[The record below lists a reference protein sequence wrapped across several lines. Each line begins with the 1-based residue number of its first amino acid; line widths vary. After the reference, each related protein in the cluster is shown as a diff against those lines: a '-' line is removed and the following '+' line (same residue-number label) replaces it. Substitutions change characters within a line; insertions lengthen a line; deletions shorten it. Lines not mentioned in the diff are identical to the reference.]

1 MADMTPRERVATA
14 LDHQEPDRVP
24 TALGG
29 GPYGIVDELYF
40 KLLDVFD
47 LGEPVEQ
54 FRTGHN
60 ITYLDDRVFERL
72 GVDTRYVWPGASPS
86 SPHTPTDDPNVF
98 LDGYGQPWKQ
108 AFPYWYATDGI
119 LAGKGVDDID
129 ALVHWPDPTD
139 PRWTAGVRERARFLK
154 EETDY
159 YVIARMVTS
168 HGPYMTSAHLRGTQ
182 NFLIDLGL
190 NEDFVAALVERVTD
204 SMAGMLR
211 GYMEACGDYVD
222 MVELPGDDY
231 ASNTNLI
238 MSPRTFRKFFKPAL
252 ARLVAVVKE
261 ARSDIKVMLHSDGL
275 IQTLLPDF
283 IELGVDAIHPLEPL
297 EALDQA
303 QVKAE
308 YGDKLAFV
316 GGIDISH
323 AMPGSQ
329 GDVIDE
335 VKRRIGQLAPG
346 GGYILA
352 PSNHL
357 QSDVPPENVITLF
370 EAARKYGQYPLK

>member
-29 GPYGIVDELYF
+29 GPYGIIDELYF

-60 ITYLDDRVFERL
+60 ITYLDDRVFERF

-86 SPHTPTDDPNVF
+86 SPQTPTDDPEVF
-98 LDGYGQPWKQ
+98 VDSYGQPWRQ
-108 AFPYWYATDGI
+108 SYPYWYAMEGI
-119 LAGKGVDDID
+119 LAGKDIDDID
-129 ALVHWPDPTD
+129 ALVHWPDPSD
-139 PRWTAGVRERARFLK
+139 PRWMAGVRERARFLK

-168 HGPYMTSAHLRGTQ
+168 YGPYMTSANLRGTQ

-204 SMAGMLR
+204 SITGMLK

-238 MSPRTFRKFFKPAL
+238 MSPRTFRKFFKPAIR
-252 ARLVAVVKE
+252 RLVATVKE

-275 IQTLLPDF
+275 IETLLPDF

-297 EALDQA
+297 EALDQTRI
-303 QVKAE
+303 KAE
-308 YGDKLAFV
+308 YGDKLTFI
-316 GGIDISH
+316 GGIGITH
-323 AMPGSQ
+323 AMPGTQ
-329 GDVIDE
+329 QDVIDE
-335 VKRRIGQLAPG
+335 VKLRISQLAPG

-352 PSNHL
+352 PANHL
-357 QSDVPPENVITLF
+357 QPDVPPENVITLF
-370 EAARKYGQYPLK
+370 EAAREYGQYPIT